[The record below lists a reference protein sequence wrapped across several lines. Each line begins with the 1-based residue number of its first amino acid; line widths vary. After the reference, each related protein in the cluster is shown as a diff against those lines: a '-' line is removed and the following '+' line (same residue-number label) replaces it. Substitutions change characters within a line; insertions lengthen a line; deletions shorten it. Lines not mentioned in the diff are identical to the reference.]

1 MSYFENNDIPY
12 SLIPTRKFPYVPTPY
27 DNSSIFY
34 KSKYKAFVN
43 NIEYW
48 LKLHPEYEFKIEAML
63 CRLMDVIHS
72 HDYYCIDSDEC
83 SKDIIYFMYKI
94 HKEKD
99 NNIEEGGDYSNP

>member
-12 SLIPTRKFPYVPTPY
+12 SLIPMGKFPYVPTPY
-27 DNSSIFY
+27 NNSSIFY